1 MKRRLKRIGPLTA
14 GTTLAVIM
22 GCFGLFLM
30 PFFLVMSLVM
40 AHAPN
45 MPRGFPFIFGLGFA
59 LVAPVMYAVI
69 GFLQG
74 VIGAFIYNLVSKV
87 TGGIEVEVE

>member
-22 GCFGLFLM
+22 GCFGLLFM
-30 PFFLVMSLVM
+30 PFILLISVVM

-45 MPRGFPFIFGLGFA
+45 VPRAFPFIFGLGFA
-59 LVAPVMYAVI
+59 LAAPVIYGVM

-74 VIGAFIYNLVSKV
+74 VIGAFIYNLVSML

>member
-14 GTTLAVIM
+14 GTTLAVIL
-22 GCFGLFLM
+22 GCFGLCLM
-30 PFFLVMSLVM
+30 PVFLVMSLAM

-45 MPRGFPFIFGLGFA
+45 LPRGLPLIVGLGFA
-59 LVAPVMYAVI
+59 LAAPVIYAVL

-74 VIGAFIYNLVSKV
+74 VIGAFIYNLVSKA
-87 TGGIEVEVE
+87 TGGIEVVVE

>member
-22 GCFGLFLM
+22 GCFGLCLM
-30 PFFLVMSLVM
+30 PFILVLSLVM

-45 MPRGFPFIFGLGFA
+45 IPRVFPFIFGLGFA
-59 LVAPVMYAVI
+59 LAAPVMYAVI

>member
-14 GTTLAVIM
+14 GTTLAIIM
-22 GCFGLFLM
+22 GCFGLCLM
-30 PFFLVMSLVM
+30 PAFLVMSIVL

-45 MPRGFPFIFGLGFA
+45 MPRVFPFFFGFGFA
-59 LVAPVMYAVI
+59 LAAPVMYAVI

-87 TGGIEVEVE
+87 TGGIEVDVE

>member
-14 GTTLAVIM
+14 GTTLAILM
-22 GCFGLFLM
+22 GCFGLCLM
-30 PFFLVMSLVM
+30 PFFLVMSLIM

-45 MPRGFPFIFGLGFA
+45 MPRGFPFIFGFGFA
-59 LVAPVMYAVI
+59 LAAPVIYAVI

-74 VIGAFIYNLVSKV
+74 VIGAFIYNLVSKA

>member
-1 MKRRLKRIGPLTA
+1 MKRRLKKIGPLTA

-22 GCFGLFLM
+22 GCFGLCLM

-59 LVAPVMYAVI
+59 LAAPVIYAFI